1 MLARTLLER
10 GATVRVLEPSMKP
23 VASLAGLDVEVV
35 RGSILDDKAV
45 RALTADADVVY
56 HLAAK
61 VDLEKDVDGSV
72 HRVNVEGT
80 RNIVDAVLRE
90 GSRLVHCSSHHA
102 LERHPL
108 DRPLDET
115 KPLAL
120 NEPCDYH
127 RSKAVAEK
135 LVLDAA
141 RDRGLDAVVTSPGT
155 MIGPHDYEPTLM
167 ARSLVELYH
176 GRIPVLL
183 AATSDYVDARDVA
196 DGMIAASHKGRKGE
210 RYLLCNEVLDIKQI
224 TQLWGEITGR
234 PMPRVVLPL
243 SVMWTLLPVIRFASR
258 VAKKPAPLNEGIL
271 RASVSN
277 SVVSH
282 EKAKQELGFA
292 PRGTRESLSDMFV
305 FLERQGWLRD
315 GTRLA

>member
-1 MLARTLLER
+1 MLVRALLDR

-23 VASLAGLDVEVV
+23 VASLAGLDIEVV
-35 RGSILDDKAV
+35 RGSILDERAV
-45 RALTADADVVY
+45 RALIADADVVY

-61 VDLEKDVDGSV
+61 VDLEKDTDGSV

-102 LERHPL
+102 LVREPL
-108 DRPLDET
+108 EKPLDET

-120 NEPCDYH
+120 DEACDYH

-135 LVLDAA
+135 LVLDAVA
-141 RDRGLDAVVTSPGT
+141 ARGLDAVVTSPGT

-210 RYLLCNEVLDIKQI
+210 RYLLCNEVLDIKGI
-224 TQLWGEITGR
+224 TSLWGEISGK
-234 PMPRVVLPL
+234 PMPRIVLPL
-243 SVMWTLLPVIRFASR
+243 SVMWKLLPVVRFASR

-277 SVVSH
+277 RVVSH
-282 EKAKQELGFA
+282 EKAKSELGFS
-292 PRGTRESLSDMFV
+292 PRSTRASLSDAFV
-305 FLERQGWLRD
+305 FFERQGWLRPNA
-315 GTRLA
+315 RLG